1 MKKFRQLILVALLP
15 LTGCSSTALL
25 LAGGAGVLF
34 YAKDGIVWRTD
45 SEQLN
50 KETFRITVRK
60 NTFPYNNGEGEA
72 AIIFKRRAED
82 ITYEHECNSYTT
94 LSYTESLD
102 STSLVNQ
109 RIYEGVIRCNKPP
122 QQSAQTL
129 P

>member
-1 MKKFRQLILVALLP
+1 MNKLRQLTLAALLS
-15 LTGCSSTALL
+15 LTGCSSTTLL

-34 YAKDGIVWRTD
+34 YAKDGIIWRTD

-50 KETFRITVRK
+50 KETFRISVRK

-82 ITYEHECNSYTT
+82 IIYEHECSSYTT
-94 LSYTESLD
+94 LSYTESLN
-102 STSLVNQ
+102 STSLLNQ
-109 RIYEGVIRCNKPP
+109 RIYEGVILCNKPP
-122 QQSAQTL
+122 QKNAHEM